1 MDFLR
6 HKNLYKLYLS
16 EFFWGLYFAIPIQA
30 LFYTAKGLSFS
41 EIMWLESILFIAI
54 MMFEIP
60 TGIFGDKIGRKW
72 SRISGTLLLIISW
85 IPWFMADQDFF
96 LYALAFFITGIGIA
110 FFSGSEEAFVYDE
123 LKQHGEESKMQKYY
137 GYYIGARKIGFIIS
151 SLVGGF
157 LAVRGDM
164 GTFLLLFK
172 LSVLAELVSLVI
184 AFFIKEPKRTPEGEK
199 KEHGPDQPFMLFKN
213 GLKLLKQNPK
223 LRRIALL
230 SIFSTPFMVV
240 MTYAFQPYF
249 QHSNVPMAWFG
260 IALAVASVISLASTI
275 FAQKIE
281 HWFGVEKGMLIVTL
295 APAFLW
301 IIMGLIFSPVW
312 AVVLFILHEGFS
324 NFRDPIF
331 TDYQN
336 RHIESYNRATVL
348 STISLIGG
356 FFYMI
361 MRPIFGYLIDIN
373 LSLGFVAI
381 GAVIIIGSIA
391 FRIQHK
397 HTVIFES
404 NDI

>member
-1 MDFLR
+1 
-6 HKNLYKLYLS
+6 
-16 EFFWGLYFAIPIQA
+16 
-30 LFYTAKGLSFS
+30 
-41 EIMWLESILFIAI
+41 MWLESILLVGT
-54 MMFEIP
+54 MLCEIP

-72 SRISGTLLLIISW
+72 SIACGAFMLIISW
-85 IPWFMADQDFF
+85 IPWFMADHNFY
-96 LYALAFFITGIGIA
+96 LYALSFFVTGIGIA
-110 FFSGSEEAFVYDE
+110 FYSGAEEAIIFDD
-123 LKQHGEESKMQKYY
+123 LKTRGEEDKMQKYY
-137 GYYIGARKIGFIIS
+137 GYYLGARKIGFIVS
-151 SLVGGF
+151 SIIGGL

-164 GTFLLLFK
+164 GTFLFLFK
-172 LSVLAELVSLVI
+172 LSFLAEIGSFIVI
-184 AFFIKEPKRTPEGEK
+184 LFLKEPKRTPNGDK
-199 KEHGPDQPFMLFKN
+199 KEHAPDKPFMLFKN
-213 GLKLLKQNPK
+213 GLKLLKENPK

-249 QHSNVPMAWFG
+249 QRSQVPMAWFG
-260 IALAVASVISLASTI
+260 IALAVASAISLATTL

-301 IIMGLIFSPVW
+301 ILTGIIFSPVI
-312 AVVLFILHEGFS
+312 AVVLFVLYEGFS

-348 STISLIGG
+348 STISLLGS
-356 FFYMI
+356 FFYII
-361 MRPIFGYLIDIN
+361 MRPVFGYLIDIN
-373 LSLGFVAI
+373 LSLGFIAI

-397 HTVIFES
+397 HTVKFEPY
-404 NDI
+404 DL